1 MADILISVRGEA
13 EQRTAPEL
21 ALVSASVSTEGAER
35 EEVVARASASAA
47 TVRDRLGELHERGSV
62 TAWSSGTTSVWSDR
76 PWEGDARASEMRH
89 HATIDFTATFGDVAA
104 LGEWVSALADDAN
117 LRISNVDWRLSPATR
132 TRIEREL
139 ATTAVGVAVSRAS
152 AYAAAL
158 GLGTVEPAEIADVG
172 LLSGADAAPPAPAF
186 ARAAL
191 LSADGGSG
199 GIDLRPTEIVV
210 SAAVEGRFIAR

>member
-21 ALVSASVSTEGAER
+21 AQVSASVATEGAER
-35 EEVVARASASAA
+35 EDVVARASASAA
-47 TVRDRLGELHERGSV
+47 SMRERLDVLHGHGAV

-76 PWEGDARASEMRH
+76 PWEPDGRAPELRH
-89 HATIDFTATFGDVAA
+89 QATIAFTATFADVAA
-104 LGEWVSALADDAN
+104 LGEWVSTLADDATV
-117 LRISNVDWRLSPATR
+117 RIAHVEWHLSPATR

-158 GLGTVEPAEIADVG
+158 GLGSVEPTEIADVG
-172 LLSGADAAPPAPAF
+172 LLSGADAAPPESAF
-186 ARAAL
+186 TRTAL
-191 LSADGGSG
+191 LAADGASG